1 MIGIY
6 LQSTK
11 LQVFIDEY
19 LITAAD
25 LRTIAQGGT
34 PPSVAALAQLK
45 KRCKLVWVAV
55 TPITIS
61 SRDGEV
67 CDLNTLQAAL
77 SSAGYQ
83 PSVLPH
89 VMRNSDNIRAATT
102 VQAVSEYYRDGD
114 DNLVSVRG
122 WPESGSSTVPGER
135 PQCRV
140 IKDEEWSMEAVAS
153 AVEQYLVTS
162 SHNRCVVLCSV
173 KYVTELSAALTSP
186 HLLYTGQQQQQGAVE
201 RWLEGEGEGVLVTD
215 GLLFRGCEAPA
226 VVWVARSWYG
236 GWGRIATTRAVAALL
251 LITSDEN
258 INCDHLYKY
267 FEKF

>member
-1 MIGIY
+1 M
-6 LQSTK
+6 
-11 LQVFIDEY
+11 QVFIDDFR
-19 LITAAD
+19 ITAAD
-25 LRTIAQGGT
+25 LVTIAQGGT

-55 TPITIS
+55 TPITVS
-61 SRDGEV
+61 SRAGEV

-102 VQAVSEYYRDGD
+102 VQAAREYIRYYKP
-114 DNLVSVRG
+114 VSVRG

-135 PQCRV
+135 PQCRL
-140 IKDEEWSMEAVAS
+140 IKEKEWSMKAVAS

-162 SHNRCVVLCSV
+162 SHKRCVVLCSD
-173 KYVTELSAALTSP
+173 KYVTKLKLTSP

-201 RWLEGEGEGVLVTD
+201 RWLEGEGEGLLVTTAH
-215 GLLFRGCEAPA
+215 LFRGCEAQN
-226 VVWVARSWYG
+226 VVWVNRC
-236 GWGRIATTRAVAALL
+236 GRRRLVRTAATRAVAALL
-251 LITSDEN
+251 LITSDWYT
-258 INCDHLYKY
+258 NCDNVYTY
-267 FEKF
+267 FDKFKS